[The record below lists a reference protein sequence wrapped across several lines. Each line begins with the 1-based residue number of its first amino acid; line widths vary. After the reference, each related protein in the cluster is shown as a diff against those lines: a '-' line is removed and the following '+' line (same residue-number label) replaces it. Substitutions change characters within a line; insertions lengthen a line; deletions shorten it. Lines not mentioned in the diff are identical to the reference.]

1 MIKVNGNLIE
11 QERFGDNTLKCALT
25 GIGAKANSNIFGNL
39 VSTDIDNMNTSEIT
53 WCYDSDDELFTL
65 ACIVDTLRDRDPL
78 VQIILT
84 MPYIPNARQDR
95 CVSGRLFTL
104 KTFAKIIN
112 SMNFYQ
118 VKVIDPHSDVST
130 ALIDRVKNMDIITD
144 YKLKKMAVDYMN
156 AHYSGM
162 PQQIMYPDN
171 GAAKKYNATDDN
183 IVGVKHRNEEGRID
197 SYSLFGIKDG
207 TKSVLIIDDICG
219 YGGTFVSASKELRK
233 QGVEN
238 VYLCVSHCENNILKG
253 GVFDYIG
260 GVFTTDSIC
269 TVEHPKL
276 HVLKCWR

>member
-1 MIKVNGNLIE
+1 MLRVNGNLIE
-11 QERFGDNTLKCALT
+11 QERFGDNTLKCAVN
-25 GIGAKANSNIFGNL
+25 GINTESNANIFGNL
-39 VSTDIDNMNTSEIT
+39 VSTGIDNMNTSRIT

-65 ACIVDTLRDRDPL
+65 ACIVDELRSHDPL

-95 CVSGRLFTL
+95 YVSGRLFTL

-118 VKVIDPHSDVST
+118 VKVLDPHSDVST
-130 ALIDRVKNMDIITD
+130 ALIDRVKNMDTID
-144 YKLKKMAVDYMN
+144 YKLKRMAVDC
-156 AHYSGM
+156 ASKDTIEV
-162 PQQIMYPDN
+162 QAMYPDA
-171 GAAKKYNATDDN
+171 GAAKKYHAADEN

-197 SYSLFGIKDG
+197 SYSLYGIKEN
-207 TKSVLIIDDICG
+207 TKSVLIVDDICS
-219 YGGTFVSASKELRK
+219 YGGTFVSAAKELRK
-233 QGVEN
+233 HGVEN

-253 GVFDYIG
+253 EVFDYID

-276 HVLKCWR
+276 HVLKCWRS

>member
-11 QERFGDNTLKCALT
+11 QERFGDNTLKCSVN
-25 GIGAKANSNIFGNL
+25 GISARANSNIFGNSL
-39 VSTDIDNMNTSEIT
+39 STGVDNMNTSEIT

-118 VKVIDPHSDVST
+118 VKVLDPHSDVST
-130 ALIDRVKNMDIITD
+130 ALIDRVVQMNDIHHNLECVAI
-144 YKLKKMAVDYMN
+144 KKAVENEHNY
-156 AHYSGM
+156 
-162 PQQIMYPDN
+162 QIMYPDN

-183 IVGVKHRNEEGRID
+183 IVGVKHRNEEGRIN
-197 SYSLFGIKDG
+197 SYSLYGIKEN
-207 TKSVLIIDDICG
+207 TKSVLIIDDLCSW
-219 YGGTFVSASKELRK
+219 GGTFVSASKELRK
-233 QGVEN
+233 HGVEN

-253 GVFDYIG
+253 EVFDYVD

-276 HVLKCWR
+276 NILRCWR

>member
-1 MIKVNGNLIE
+1 MLRVNGNLIE
-11 QERFGDNTLKCALT
+11 QERFGDNTLKCAVN
-25 GIGAKANSNIFGNL
+25 GINAESNANIFGNL
-39 VSTDIDNMNTSEIT
+39 VSTGIDNMNTSRIT

-65 ACIVDTLRDRDPL
+65 ACIVDELRSHDPL

-118 VKVIDPHSDVST
+118 VKVLDPHSDAST
-130 ALIDRVKNMDIITD
+130 ALIDRVKNMDSYD
-144 YKLKKMAVDYMN
+144 CQLKKVAVDYMN
-156 AHYSGM
+156 TQYNGM
-162 PQQIMYPDN
+162 LQQVMYPDN
-171 GAAKKYNATDDN
+171 GAAKKYGATEDN
-183 IVGVKHRNEEGRID
+183 IVGIKHRNEEGRID
-197 SYSLFGIKDG
+197 SYSLYGIKEG

-233 QGVEN
+233 HGVEN

-253 GVFDYIG
+253 EVFDYID

-269 TVEHPKL
+269 TVEHQKL
-276 HVLKCWR
+276 HVLRCWR